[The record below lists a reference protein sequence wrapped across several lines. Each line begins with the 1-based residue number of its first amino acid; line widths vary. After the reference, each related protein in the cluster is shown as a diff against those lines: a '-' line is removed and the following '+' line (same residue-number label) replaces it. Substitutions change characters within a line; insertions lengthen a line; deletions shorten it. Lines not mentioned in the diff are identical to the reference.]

1 MKKGSFSEAEAF
13 LALADQRGFGSA
25 ARELGVTQS
34 TISRRIAMLETRIGQ
49 RLVERTTRRVVLTEA
64 GTSYAGELRDIMLR
78 LENADARVQSRTAE
92 AEGLLRVTMSIAFG
106 RTCVAPALIRLAHSH
121 PRLRFELDFSDR
133 YVDLIDSGFDVAVR
147 LAAPPQ
153 SGIDTRHLGTSGL
166 RLCASPDYVKTYGLI
181 TAPEE
186 IATRNCLAFRTYAPR
201 INWSAIWQ
209 GQKLDLVFSPRMI
222 LSDMTVL
229 HTMVSAG
236 LGIAVLPQYFIESDL
251 AKGTLVDAMPGLIL
265 PNLDIFA
272 AYPRDRVRLRK
283 VAVLLDELRN
293 IPEFKTGGKIQV
305 TSDA

>member
-13 LALADQRGFGSA
+13 LALADQLGFGSA

-34 TISRRIAMLETRIGQ
+34 TISRRIAMLESRIGQ
-49 RLVERTTRRVVLTEA
+49 RLVERTTRHVVLTEA
-64 GTSYAGELRDIMLR
+64 GASYASELRDIMLR

-106 RTCVAPALIRLAHSH
+106 RTCVAPALIRLADRH

-147 LAAPPQ
+147 LAAPVQ

-166 RLCASPDYVKTYGLI
+166 RLCASPDYVKRYGII
-181 TAPEE
+181 TDPGE
-186 IATRNCLAFRTYAPR
+186 ISSRDSLAFRTYAPR
-201 INWSAIWQ
+201 INWSAVWQ
-209 GQKLDLVFSPRMI
+209 GQKRDLEFSPRMV

-229 HTMVSAG
+229 HTMVLAG

-251 AKGTLVDAMPGLIL
+251 AEGTLVDAMPGLVL
-265 PNLDIFA
+265 PSLDIFA

-283 VAVLLDELRN
+283 VAVLLDELKD
-293 IPEFKTGGKIQV
+293 IPEFNGK
-305 TSDA
+305 